1 MACSASNAEG
11 TSPWLLELK
20 EDHGSDDDDS
30 EDEGSSYK
38 LETEDEDEVE
48 EEYEAEEEE
57 GVEKEHGYFKLNSWL
72 GRAGLAL
79 SPYA

>member
-1 MACSASNAEG
+1 ME
-11 TSPWLLELK
+11 
-20 EDHGSDDDDS
+20 
-30 EDEGSSYK
+30 
-38 LETEDEDEVE
+38 EVE
-48 EEYEAEEEE
+48 EEHEAEEEE